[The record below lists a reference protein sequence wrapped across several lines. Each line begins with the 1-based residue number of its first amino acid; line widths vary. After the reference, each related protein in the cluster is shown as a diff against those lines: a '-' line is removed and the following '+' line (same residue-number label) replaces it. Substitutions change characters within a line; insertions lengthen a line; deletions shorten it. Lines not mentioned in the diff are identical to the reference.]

1 MKQTTIR
8 DKIKFSGV
16 GLHSGVLTEVELCPL
31 DADSGIIFQF
41 NNTEVEALYSNVVDT
56 NLGTTIAKNNV
67 KILTIEHLMAALWA
81 CNIDNLLIKI
91 TAQETPIMDGSSK
104 IFIEKIENIG
114 TKELEKDKKYLKI
127 LKKIEVK
134 DNDKIISIEPSE
146 NFSIDITVEYLY
158 GAIGKQNY
166 IFDGSKDNFKNNI
179 ALARTFCHEK
189 EIEYMRSKGLAK
201 GGTLDNAMVF
211 TDNDIINKGGFRC
224 DEEVVKHKLLD
235 CIGDIYTSGY
245 NIIGKITSFKGGHT
259 LNNLLLKKIFESKEN
274 FVITN

>member
-8 DKIKFSGV
+8 DKIKFSGI

-114 TKELEKDKKYLKI
+114 IKELEKDKKYLKI

-189 EIEYMRSKGLAK
+189 EIEYMRNNGLAR
-201 GGTLDNAMVF
+201 GGSLDNAMVF
-211 TDNDIINKGGFRC
+211 GDAGIVNEGGFRC
-224 DEEVVKHKLLD
+224 DNEVVKHKLLD
-235 CIGDIYTSGY
+235 CVGDMYTSGY
-245 NIIGKITSFKGGHT
+245 NILGKVASFKGGHT
-259 LNNLLLKKIFESKEN
+259 LNNLLLKKIFEKEEN
-274 FVITN
+274 FAIVN

>member
-1 MKQTTIR
+1 MKQTTIK
-8 DKIKFSGV
+8 DKIKFSGI

-41 NNTEVEALYSNVVDT
+41 NNTKVEALYSNVVDT

-114 TKELEKDKKYLKI
+114 IKELEKDKKYLKI

-158 GAIGKQNY
+158 GARGKQNY